1 MPEPL
6 FSDLERQLL
15 TGGVEPRYVRRTM
28 QELRDHYSDIE
39 HDLLDDGLNPDEASR
54 RALTALGDEQ
64 TLATAVLA
72 RPELRDWRCDWPR
85 AAACLDSVALLVV
98 LPAVPMAYCAYRV
111 PLIARWSASVS
122 LAALVTGALL
132 LGLRSMLVL

>member
-6 FSDLERQLL
+6 FSDLEQQLVK
-15 TGGVEPRYVRRTM
+15 GGVEPRYVRRTI

-39 HDLLDDGLNPDEASR
+39 RDLLEDGCAPEEAAR
-54 RALTALGDEQ
+54 RARTALGDER

-85 AAACLDSVALLVV
+85 AAACLDSIVLLVV
-98 LPAVPMAYCAYRV
+98 LPAVPVAYCAYRG
-111 PLIARWSASVS
+111 PLIARWGASVS
-122 LAALVTGALL
+122 LAALVTGAFL
-132 LGLRSMLVL
+132 LGLRSMFVL